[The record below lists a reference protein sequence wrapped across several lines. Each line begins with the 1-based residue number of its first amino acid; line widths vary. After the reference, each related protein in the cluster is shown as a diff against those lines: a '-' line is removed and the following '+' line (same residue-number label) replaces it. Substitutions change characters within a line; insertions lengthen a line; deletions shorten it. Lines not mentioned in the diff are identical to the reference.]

1 MTDDI
6 DLIRAI
12 YDTIIDS
19 SGWDGVV
26 RDIVQ
31 ATNSGGRRLGSW
43 PAGRMCPQYATLIL
57 FMSMRTFK
65 LIPK

>member
-1 MTDDI
+1 MADDI
-6 DLIRAI
+6 DLLGAI
-12 YDTIIDS
+12 YDTIIDP

-26 RDIVQ
+26 RGIVQ
-31 ATNSGGRRLGSW
+31 ATNSGGRRLDSW
-43 PAGRMCPQYATLIL
+43 PGRHMCPRYATSIL

>member
-1 MTDDI
+1 MTADI
-6 DLIRAI
+6 DLIEAI
-12 YDTIIDS
+12 YDTIIDP

-26 RDIVQ
+26 RGIVQ
-31 ATNSGGRRLGSW
+31 ATNSGRRLDSW
-43 PAGRMCPQYATLIL
+43 PVRHMWPQYATLIL